1 MIVRI
6 YLHLKEYD
14 TNYFQTIQSTYTK
27 YIRRLEGGWWFT
39 EEIESSP
46 DTNLEKRNAYEVI
59 DRILF
64 ENNQDTNQNMNQ
76 DMNQNMNLEHTTVIE
91 ILNRLPDDFIQTPCW
106 EEAGPSQVWK
116 QIVQHDRSSL
126 EILQQVQDSEPQLLV
141 RLQYELEEQ
150 LSPIVFQHLDKLHTS
165 LRSKLQVI
173 QSKFDSSFY
182 TSSSNRLY
190 VREKQ
195 FDESMC
201 LDSNNTLCASST
213 QSNTATIAH
222 KNIQSG
228 LLCKPSMLSEN
239 NLSRL
244 SSSKKQ
250 KSYNHTIKT
259 YTESACMINMDA

>member
-6 YLHLKEYD
+6 YLNLKEYD
-14 TNYFQTIQSTYTK
+14 TEYFQTIQSTYTK

-46 DTNLEKRNAYEVI
+46 ETNFEKRNAYEVI

-64 ENNQDTNQNMNQ
+64 ENTQDSDTI
-76 DMNQNMNLEHTTVIE
+76 IE

-116 QIVQHDRSSL
+116 QIVQQDQSSL
-126 EILQQVQDSEPQLLV
+126 EVLQVLESGPQLLV

-165 LRSKLQVI
+165 LRSKLQEI

-190 VREKQ
+190 VGEKQ
-195 FDESMC
+195 LGESLC
-201 LDSNNTLCASST
+201 LDSNNTLCDSSM
-213 QSNTATIAH
+213 QSNTSTTTH

-228 LLCKPSMLSEN
+228 LLCKPSMLSMLSEN
-239 NLSRL
+239 NLSRK
-244 SSSKKQ
+244 SSSKKP
-250 KSYNHTIKT
+250 KSYNHAIKKRV
-259 YTESACMINMDA
+259 ESACMINMDA